1 MKDVTAELAEL
12 KGLVAKGRETAGKRA
27 RVRPERT
34 RAEAEPGTAGEAT
47 LASLAPERLEEL
59 VGTLRAVLDQPVEEL
74 EEAIASHPLGSA
86 AAAFFLGVLVGRLL
100 PRG

>member
-1 MKDVTAELAEL
+1 MKDVSAELAEL
-12 KGLVAKGRETAGKRA
+12 RGLVAKGREAAARHGHTRPRKAG
-27 RVRPERT
+27 V
-34 RAEAEPGTAGEAT
+34 AEGESGEAAP
-47 LASLAPERLEEL
+47 ASLAPEKLEEL
-59 VGTLRAVLDQPVEEL
+59 VASLRAALDQPVENL

>member
-1 MKDVTAELAEL
+1 MKDMSAELAEL
-12 KGLVAKGRETAGKRA
+12 KSLVSRA
-27 RVRPERT
+27 REPAGRRSHAHPR
-34 RAEAEPGTAGEAT
+34 RAEAAGGSSAAAAAE
-47 LASLAPERLEEL
+47 LAPEKLDELLSSLRDVLE
-59 VGTLRAVLDQPVEEL
+59 QPVEDL